1 MARVKGE
8 EMRVGGCKPSPSSGR
23 GSGGSRKTLA
33 LASCKV
39 FKGAGGVRGTARDTT
54 VSRGVTTPIT
64 PQPASSTTPTGH
76 FELNCGF
83 PYFKLFVL
91 A

>member
-1 MARVKGE
+1 MG
-8 EMRVGGCKPSPSSGR
+8 VGGGKLSPISGCG
-23 GSGGSRKTLA
+23 GSGVRESLT

-39 FKGAGGVRGTARDTT
+39 FKGARSARRTSRDAAVAGGVAA
-54 VSRGVTTPIT
+54 PIS
-64 PQPASSTTPTGH
+64 PQPACSITPTGH
-76 FELNCGF
+76 FELNSGF

>member
-1 MARVKGE
+1 MG
-8 EMRVGGCKPSPSSGR
+8 VGGGKLSPISGSSG
-23 GSGGSRKTLA
+23 SGVRESLA

-39 FKGAGGVRGTARDTT
+39 FKGARSARRASRDAAVAGGVAA
-54 VSRGVTTPIT
+54 PIS
-64 PQPASSTTPTGH
+64 PQPACSITPTGH
-76 FELNCGF
+76 FELNSGF